1 MGGDHRR
8 GSSHVS
14 SASTSSS
21 SSFMTEP
28 ESSHTSQSSSS
39 PEASPTSSK
48 SPTQNGITISTE
60 GHVNQLQE
68 TLITERDA
76 LTVNLKSAR
85 RESQKADAALRV
97 EIETFQRSSEKLR
110 SFRATC
116 KAKDP
121 CSSGSAKT
129 CHRRSSGNGR
139 KDARGG
145 GFVAG
150 PCKKEGKG
158 EEGM

>member
-1 MGGDHRR
+1 
-8 GSSHVS
+8 
-14 SASTSSS
+14 
-21 SSFMTEP
+21 MTEP

-121 CSSGSAKT
+121 CSSGSAKRAIAAAQET
-129 CHRRSSGNGR
+129 EEKMREVEALLPDLV
-139 KDARGG
+139 K
-145 GFVAG
+145 
-150 PCKKEGKG
+150 KKEKERRECEKLEAEAAKVRKEREQI
-158 EEGM
+158 EEAEKK